1 MRKERARNIT
11 GAAQSKRLHACR
23 GERPCEQAF
32 TPANRRQRRR
42 TRAFFSFRPVLP
54 LLCTG
59 YPNTKRRFLR
69 GSEPRCARSPVR
81 FPPANSPL
89 ALHRPSSVFIGVV
102 PSLSCSKLFLRA
114 LVVPSRFL
122 TLLSRVFFSPM
133 RPCARSYTGCLWTG
147 MNSLMLHELIA
158 LDCGIFGP
166 AERFWENFVTFD
178 HRPFLIKSLYRGVFE
193 FMENLKVKKCT
204 ECI

>member
-42 TRAFFSFRPVLP
+42 TRALFSFRPVLP

-102 PSLSCSKLFLRA
+102 PSLSYSKLFLRA

-122 TLLSRVFFSPM
+122 TLLSCVFFSPM
-133 RPCARSYTGCLWTG
+133 RPCARPYTGCLHTG
-147 MNSLMLHELIA
+147 MNSHMLRELIA

-166 AERFWENFVTFD
+166 AR
-178 HRPFLIKSLYRGVFE
+178 
-193 FMENLKVKKCT
+193 
-204 ECI
+204 